1 MKNYGYTT
9 AYMLAIVMVNYLF
22 AYVPTFTVFG
32 EIMTPV
38 DIIVGCVYVL
48 RDMAQREIKQY
59 VIFAMLIATGISYA
73 MADKSIAFASA
84 AAFFVGEL
92 IDWAIYSY
100 TKKPLSQRL
109 LWSSAISAPID
120 SIVFLYLIHQL
131 NWLGFT
137 LLNCSKL
144 IGILLIWYF
153 SMRHHQKLAKVTAVI
168 S

>member
-1 MKNYGYTT
+1 
-9 AYMLAIVMVNYLF
+9 MLAIILVNSLF
-22 AYVPTFTVFG
+22 AYVPTWTIQG
-32 EIMTPV
+32 EVIAPA

-59 VIFAMLIATGISYA
+59 VIIAMLIATSISYL
-73 MADKSIAFASA
+73 MADKSVAFASA
-84 AAFFVGEL
+84 AAFFVGEM
-92 IDWAIYSY
+92 IDWGIYSY

-109 LWSSAISAPID
+109 LWSSAISAPVD
-120 SIVFLYLIHQL
+120 SLVFLYLIEQL

-144 IGILLIWYF
+144 LGVLLVWYF
-153 SMRHHQKLAKVTAVI
+153 IVNRQRKKRLVAKA

>member
-1 MKNYGYTT
+1 MKNYSYTVV
-9 AYMLAIVMVNYLF
+9 YMLAIVMVNYLF

-32 EIMTPV
+32 ELVTPV

-48 RDMAQREIKQY
+48 RDLAQREIKQY
-59 VIFAMLIATGISYA
+59 VIVAMLIATGISYA

-120 SIVFLYLIHQL
+120 SIVFLSLINQL

-137 LLNCSKL
+137 LLNGSKL

-153 SMRHHQKLAKVTAVI
+153 AMRHHQKLTKSTVI
-168 S
+168 VG

>member
-1 MKNYGYTT
+1 
-9 AYMLAIVMVNYLF
+9 MLAIVLVNSLF
-22 AYVPTFTVFG
+22 AYVPTLTIRG
-32 EIMTPV
+32 ELIAPA
-38 DIIVGCVYVL
+38 DIVVGCVYVL

-59 VIFAMLIATGISYA
+59 VIIAMLLATSISYI
-73 MADKSIAFASA
+73 MADKSVAFASA
-84 AAFFVGEL
+84 SAFFVGEI

-120 SIVFLYLIHQL
+120 TLVFLYLIEQL

-144 IGILLIWYF
+144 TGVLLIWYF
-153 SMRHHQKLAKVTAVI
+153 IVKKQRKNALVPELG
-168 S
+168 